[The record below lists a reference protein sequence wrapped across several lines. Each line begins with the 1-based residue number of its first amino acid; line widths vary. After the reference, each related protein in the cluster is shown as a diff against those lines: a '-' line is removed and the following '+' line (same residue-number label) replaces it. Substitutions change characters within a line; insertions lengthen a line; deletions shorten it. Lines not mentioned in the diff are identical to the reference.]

1 MFGPPG
7 MAYVYFTYGM
17 HFCMNA
23 VSDVEGKGSA
33 VLLRALEPVWGLDEM
48 RAGAPPTLAD
58 GKLASGPGRI
68 CRALGVDRALNG
80 ADLTS
85 STLRILGAD
94 TKRGRIHSSVRI
106 GLTKD
111 DGREWRYF
119 LESPSVSRS
128 RRPGR

>member
-23 VSDVEGKGSA
+23 VTDVEGKGSA
-33 VLLRALEPVWGLDEM
+33 VLLRALEPVWGVEEM
-48 RAGAPPTLAD
+48 RLGAPDSLAD
-58 GKLASGPGRI
+58 AKLASGPGRI
-68 CRALGVDRALNG
+68 CRALGVDKGLNG
-80 ADLTS
+80 ADLS
-85 STLRILGAD
+85 ASTLRILPAVSNV
-94 TKRGRIHSSVRI
+94 RGVRRSERI
-106 GLTKD
+106 GLSKD

-119 LESPSVSRS
+119 VDSPSVSGS